1 MGAVAV
7 LATPEGA
14 ETGRRDLGGKLPV
27 PVFLSETPRAELARL
42 AAAFHGRQPEVM
54 AAVTGTNGKTS
65 TVHFL
70 GQIWRAAGRAAASF
84 GTTGVAGAEGVAPP
98 GMTTPEPISLHAFLA
113 RLADRG
119 ITHAAMEASS
129 HGLAQHRLDGVRLAA
144 AGFAN
149 ISRDHL
155 DYHASFEAYLS
166 AKMRL
171 FDSVLPPDGVAV
183 TNIDDPASAH
193 VRAIAARRGQRLL
206 SVGRAGEADLRLAT
220 LAYRAEDQRLALTW
234 AGETREVTLP
244 LVGAFQ
250 ADNAALAAALA
261 IATGVAPDAAVAAL
275 GHLAGVPGRMELAAR
290 RANGAPVYVDYAHT
304 PDALAHALDALRPH
318 VAGRLVCVFGA
329 GGDRDPGKR
338 AEMGAAVAARADHAI
353 VTDDNPRTEDPAA
366 IRRAVRDGAPEAE
379 EVAGRAEAILAAVD
393 ALRDPGDGL
402 VIAGKGH
409 ERGQEIAGAVHP
421 FDDAEI
427 ARAAV
432 AALDGAGA
440 GEAP

>member
-1 MGAVAV
+1 
-7 LATPEGA
+7 
-14 ETGRRDLGGKLPV
+14 
-27 PVFLSETPRAELARL
+27 
-42 AAAFHGRQPEVM
+42 
-54 AAVTGTNGKTS
+54 
-65 TVHFL
+65 
-70 GQIWRAAGRAAASF
+70 
-84 GTTGVAGAEGVAPP
+84 
-98 GMTTPEPISLHAFLA
+98 
-113 RLADRG
+113 
-119 ITHAAMEASS
+119 
-129 HGLAQHRLDGVRLAA
+129 
-144 AGFAN
+144 
-149 ISRDHL
+149 
-155 DYHASFEAYLS
+155 
-166 AKMRL
+166 
-171 FDSVLPPDGVAV
+171 
-183 TNIDDPASAH
+183 
-193 VRAIAARRGQRLL
+193 
-206 SVGRAGEADLRLAT
+206 VGRAGEADLRLAT